1 MLTRLSLY
9 LLALFSPAS
18 SDSIHQRT
26 YFYVGGNYSVTENG
40 EHVYTNQIYVEKLT
54 PVQVTQPYPIVFI
67 HGQAQ
72 TATNWLNK
80 PDGQSGWA
88 SYFLDKGYECY
99 LFDQPFRGRSPWQ
112 IFNGRLETYSAEHL
126 QRYFTAPERYGLW
139 PQASLHTQW
148 PGSGVM
154 HDPIFD
160 SYYAGAVPFVSD
172 NVLQQTAMR
181 DAGAALL
188 DQIGRPVILI
198 AHSQGGIMAWL
209 LADQR
214 SDLVHSIVS
223 IEPGGPPFS
232 NAMFGNSSARAY
244 GLTDIP
250 IAYSPPVSDPSTDFS
265 TTILPSNSSILADC
279 IIQVDDPPARQ
290 LANLRD
296 VPVLLVTTE
305 ASYHAQYDW
314 CTVEFL
320 QQAGV
325 QAEHLQLSDIDIHGN
340 GHMVFLEKNSDEVA
354 AVIHRRIEQSDDM
367 DGKAEL

>member
-1 MLTRLSLY
+1 MR
-9 LLALFSPAS
+9 
-18 SDSIHQRT
+18 
-26 YFYVGGNYSVTENG
+26 
-40 EHVYTNQIYVEKLT
+40 
-54 PVQVTQPYPIVFI
+54 
-67 HGQAQ
+67 
-72 TATNWLNK
+72 
-80 PDGQSGWA
+80 
-88 SYFLDKGYECY
+88 
-99 LFDQPFRGRSPWQ
+99 
-112 IFNGRLETYSAEHL
+112 
-126 QRYFTAPERYGLW
+126 
-139 PQASLHTQW
+139 
-148 PGSGVM
+148 
-154 HDPIFD
+154 DPIFD
-160 SYYAGAVPFVSD
+160 TYYAGAVPFVSD

-188 DQIGRPVILI
+188 DRIGRPVILM

-232 NAMFGNSSARAY
+232 NAMFGNTSARAY

-279 IIQVDDPPARQ
+279 IIQADDPPARQ
-290 LANLRD
+290 LVNLSKI
-296 VPVLLVTTE
+296 PVFLVTTE

-314 CTVEFL
+314 CTVRFL

-325 QAEHLQLSDIDIHGN
+325 QAEHLQLSDINIHGN
-340 GHMVFLEKNSDEVA
+340 GHMVFLEENSDEVA
-354 AVIHRRIEQSDDM
+354 AVIHRRIGESDYM